1 MPRHNFNDLL
11 ALITVAKEHSFTRAA
26 AKLGVTQSALSH
38 TIRSL
43 EARLGVRLLT
53 RTTRSVSTTDAGE
66 WLIRSLGPKFE
77 EIEADLSAVAELG
90 ERPAGTIRITA
101 VDHPIDA
108 IIWPRLAKVLPQ
120 YPELN
125 VELTVDYG
133 LTNIVGERY
142 DIGVRF
148 GDQIEKDMIAVRIS
162 PDVKMAIVGAPAY
175 FKGRD
180 KPATPRDL
188 LDQRCIN
195 LRLATSGG
203 LYAWE
208 LAKGA
213 RKLQARVEGQLV
225 CNSVNQMLNAALDG
239 FGLTFLPYP
248 LVQPYVEAGRLVRVM
263 DDWCPTFP
271 GYHAF
276 YPSRRQSSRAL
287 KIVIDAIR
295 YRPESARR

>member
-11 ALITVAKEHSFTRAA
+11 ALITVAKERSFTRAA
-26 AKLGVTQSALSH
+26 ARLGVTQSALSH
-38 TIRSL
+38 SIRSF

-53 RTTRSVSTTDAGE
+53 RTTRSVSTIDAGE
-66 WLIRSLGPKFE
+66 WLIRSLVPKFE
-77 EIEADLSAVAELG
+77 EIEADLSAVAKLG

-101 VDHPIDA
+101 VNHPID
-108 IIWPRLAKVLPQ
+108 WPRLAKVLPQ

-125 VELTVDYG
+125 VELTADYG
-133 LTNIVGERY
+133 LPNVVGERFG
-142 DIGVRF
+142 IGVRF

-162 PDVKMAIVGAPAY
+162 PDVKMATWAHPRT

-188 LDQRCIN
+188 LDHRCIN
-195 LRLATSGG
+195 LRLSTSGS

-213 RKLQARVEGQLV
+213 KKLQARVEGQLT

-248 LVQPYVEAGRLVRVM
+248 LVQPYVEVARLVRVIE
-263 DDWCPTFP
+263 DWCPTFP

-276 YPSRRQSSRAL
+276 
-287 KIVIDAIR
+287 
-295 YRPESARR
+295 